1 MIKSVNG
8 NEEESQNGRKSI
20 NGVDSVDNDEGDNM
34 EVIMDVSTNVN
45 DIYGVI

>member
-8 NEEESQNGRKSI
+8 NEEESQNGRKST
-20 NGVDSVDNDEGDNM
+20 NRVDSVDNDEGDNM

-45 DIYGVI
+45 DTYGVI